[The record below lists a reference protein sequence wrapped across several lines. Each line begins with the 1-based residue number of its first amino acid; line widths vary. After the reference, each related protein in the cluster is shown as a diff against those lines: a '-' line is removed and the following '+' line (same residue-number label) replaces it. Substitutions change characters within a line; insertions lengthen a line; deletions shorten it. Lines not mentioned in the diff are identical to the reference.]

1 MDLGALSA
9 AVTKLVSD
17 YGRSPTSASSWRLG
31 DGCVVTALED
41 FMTPAEQELVERG
54 DARLVRQLHS
64 VFGEAIADEYVRA
77 AEGGLG
83 REVLAHRSE
92 VICASGICLEIFS
105 LASERLPGD

>member
-1 MDLGALSA
+1 MAATSIAPSA
-9 AVTKLVSD
+9 AIGSIDVRAF
-17 YGRSPTSASSWRLG
+17 GRRHRTLITVVGSL
-31 DGCVVTALED
+31 VTALED

-54 DARLVRQLHS
+54 DARFVRQLHS

-92 VICASGICLEIFS
+92 VICASGICLDIFS
-105 LASERLPGD
+105 LANEPLPDG